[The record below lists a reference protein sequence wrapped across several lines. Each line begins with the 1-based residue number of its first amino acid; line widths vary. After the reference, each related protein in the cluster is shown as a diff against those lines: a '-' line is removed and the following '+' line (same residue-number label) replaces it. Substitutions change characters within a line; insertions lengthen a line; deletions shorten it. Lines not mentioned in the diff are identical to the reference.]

1 LPVIVAYT
9 QAILPKRVEMIKKLI
24 FEKVKNIKNLNFV
37 ELIAKKFEEED
48 LKMEARDLDEFQ

>member
-1 LPVIVAYT
+1 MPVIVAYT